1 MCKPVQV
8 YTACQFVTP
17 IICGQ
22 NYSQVGNKKLIHLH
36 LNWVEVSNLTSA
48 QLEQKLIR
56 TCSQLGHKLYVGRK
70 LANRAKL
77 QHFAHFRIFS
87 FASICKM
94 TCQGKLPDTL
104 WTSISLMAAR
114 SSWTLF
120 GSVKIYAQNCL
131 QAPAEWSQPAI
142 EASSKAASKCFMF
155 MYFLLPQW
163 VPATWRSLAQTSI
176 RAELP
181 VPSRFMRKIVC
192 RLRLSEV
199 SRQ

>member
-1 MCKPVQV
+1 MENWTSMQIAQKSVSKSIQNECAADTVGGVQRGLGMLPQQAIYEDWPRGKIKKMSKPVQV

-17 IICGQ
+17 IIYGQ

-120 GSVKIYAQNCL
+120 L
-131 QAPAEWSQPAI
+131 
-142 EASSKAASKCFMF
+142 
-155 MYFLLPQW
+155 
-163 VPATWRSLAQTSI
+163 
-176 RAELP
+176 
-181 VPSRFMRKIVC
+181 
-192 RLRLSEV
+192 
-199 SRQ
+199 

>member
-1 MCKPVQV
+1 MNAQPTPQVAFKGDWGCFPQQAICEDWLRGEIKKMSKPVQV

-17 IICGQ
+17 IIYGQ

-94 TCQGKLPDTL
+94 TCQRKLPDTL

-120 GSVKIYAQNCL
+120 L
-131 QAPAEWSQPAI
+131 
-142 EASSKAASKCFMF
+142 
-155 MYFLLPQW
+155 
-163 VPATWRSLAQTSI
+163 
-176 RAELP
+176 
-181 VPSRFMRKIVC
+181 
-192 RLRLSEV
+192 
-199 SRQ
+199 

>member
-1 MCKPVQV
+1 MPNGSPGFFFLRKAFRMNEQPVSQIPIKGDWGCFPNKQICEDCTEGKIEKMSEPVQV

-17 IICGQ
+17 IIYGQ

-104 WTSISLMAAR
+104 
-114 SSWTLF
+114 
-120 GSVKIYAQNCL
+120 
-131 QAPAEWSQPAI
+131 
-142 EASSKAASKCFMF
+142 
-155 MYFLLPQW
+155 
-163 VPATWRSLAQTSI
+163 
-176 RAELP
+176 
-181 VPSRFMRKIVC
+181 
-192 RLRLSEV
+192 
-199 SRQ
+199 